1 MTFLKIFTSSLIA
14 FIGALY
20 AIELVAQHSPFN
32 ASYVGMVT
40 CLIFLVSLYVKE
52 YVEDE

>member
-20 AIELVAQHSPFN
+20 AIELVAQYLPLS

-40 CLIFLVSLYVKE
+40 CLVFLVSLYVKE